1 MTTMK
6 PKPINLIKG
15 LLIFRLT
22 LTALIVIIFFFIK
35 DLDNSQRTFW
45 SGLQNGIIASLHS
58 DDSDPTILF
67 GYLVGQALFPVILAL
82 LQIKFIN
89 DRRYIPMLITVIL
102 DLLFGLSQGFTLF
115 PIIILIVILTQPT
128 KNYLKNGDKM

>member
-15 LLIFRLT
+15 LLILRLT

-58 DDSDPTILF
+58 DDSDPNILF